1 MRKADSPRAADSAT
15 FACMIL
21 PLFNTPL
28 RRAVIVTALTLFA
41 FTDRVHAQSIQ
52 RIADSLMAAYASPEG
67 PGASLL
73 VVHDGRVEYMKGYG
87 MAAVDTRTPVGAGT
101 NFRLASLSKQF
112 TATAIMLLE
121 ADGKLRYDDDI
132 TTLLPNLPSFA
143 HGVTVRNLLN
153 HTSGL
158 PDYEDF
164 VPDTQT
170 VQVHDA
176 DIPALIARAAAPKF
190 AAGTKYD
197 YSNTGYGLLALIVE
211 RVSGRRYADFLRA
224 RIFAPLAMTNTV
236 AHEEGRTVV
245 AQRAYGHTIGQYGI
259 RRTDQSNTSA
269 VLGDGGIYSSVIDLA
284 KWDRA
289 LEQHT
294 LVSAAAQQI
303 AWTPPSL
310 PNGAKTEYGFGWFID
325 RDHGTMRLR
334 HHGES
339 RGFTNGIVRYP
350 DKRVTVIILT
360 NRTGGAPWDIAQK
373 IAEVYLDPSTGG
385 ASAAWRP

>member
-1 MRKADSPRAADSAT
+1 M
-15 FACMIL
+15 
-21 PLFNTPL
+21 
-28 RRAVIVTALTLFA
+28 TALALFA

-52 RIADSLMAAYASPEG
+52 RIADSLMATYASPEG

-73 VVHDGRVEYMKGYG
+73 VVHNGRVEYMKGYG
-87 MAAVDTRTPVGAGT
+87 MAAVDTRIPVGAGT

-112 TATAIMLLE
+112 TATAVMLLE

-132 TTLLPNLPSFA
+132 TTLLPNLPAFV

-176 DIPALIARAAAPKF
+176 DIPLLIARATAPKF
-190 AAGTKYD
+190 TAGTKYD

-211 RVSGRRYADFLRA
+211 RVSGQRYADFLRA
-224 RIFAPLAMTNTV
+224 RIFTPLAMTKTV
-236 AHEEGRTVV
+236 ALEEGRSVV
-245 AQRAYGHTIGQYGI
+245 AQRAYGHNIGQYGI

-294 LVSAAAQQI
+294 LVSAAAQQV

-310 PNGAKTEYGFGWFID
+310 PNGAKTDYGFGWFVD

-339 RGFTNGIVRYP
+339 RGFTNGIIRYP
-350 DKRVTVIILT
+350 EKRVTVIILT
-360 NRTGGAPWDIAQK
+360 NRSGGAPWDIAQR

>member
-1 MRKADSPRAADSAT
+1 MIPRS
-15 FACMIL
+15 L
-21 PLFNTPL
+21 SVPL
-28 RRAVIVTALTLFA
+28 RHLVAVTALTLLV
-41 FTDRVHAQSIQ
+41 FTNRVDAQSIQ
-52 RIADSLMAAYASPEG
+52 RTADSLMETYASPEG

-87 MAAVDTRTPVGAGT
+87 MAAVDTRIPVGAAT

-112 TATAIMLLE
+112 TATAIMLLK
-121 ADGKLRYDDDI
+121 ADGKLKYDDDI
-132 TTLLPNLPSFA
+132 TSILPNLPPFA

-170 VQVHDA
+170 VQVHDV
-176 DIPALIARAAAPKF
+176 DIPALISRATAPKF
-190 AAGTKYD
+190 SAGTKYD

-211 RVSGRRYADFLRA
+211 RVSGMRYADFLRT
-224 RIFAPLAMTNTV
+224 RIFTPLAMTNTV
-236 AHEEGRTVV
+236 AHEEGRSVV
-245 AQRAYGHTIGQYGI
+245 AQRAYGHNVGQYGI

-284 KWDRA
+284 KWDHA
-289 LEQHT
+289 LERHT
-294 LVSAAAQQI
+294 LVSAAEQQL
-303 AWTPPSL
+303 AWTPPML
-310 PNGAKTEYGFGWFID
+310 PNGAKTEYGFGWFVD

-339 RGFTNGIVRYP
+339 RGFTNGIIRYP
-350 DKRVTVIILT
+350 EKRLTVIILT
-360 NRTGGAPWDIAQK
+360 NRSGGAPWDIAQK
-373 IAEVYLDPSTGG
+373 IAELYLDPSTGG
-385 ASAAWRP
+385 ASPAWRP